1 MPLSVQLQAR
11 EDFEVRTLRALAGA
25 ACMAPLVALGE
36 WLHVRVDVAFFALLG
51 AALGSLRVG
60 WKPWTVMLVGLPALL
75 SLPTQLHLPAP
86 LAAVCMGVIAAGLT
100 GLVHA
105 PGQQPRW
112 GPYVAGTL
120 AAGALMPLGL
130 YVQRVLDARLFD
142 KDLGPLHA
150 APGLAVVALFWSVGR
165 LAGHLEVHAHAV
177 ESQGARLRARLEGEP
192 RELVERTVT
201 LHRECLQETAR
212 LGRAPGRARLE
223 GVLDGLALEVFKH
236 AEAHT
241 QLESQIQG
249 ARTQD
254 VDAQVLALRAKAA
267 AAVDPVARRQ
277 LELAA
282 GALGEELNRLDGLG
296 RKRDRMLAQLH
307 AQVAMMERAR
317 VSLVSV
323 RGGDLASQGE
333 QAEQLALRLAELGQ
347 ETTGQ
352 EPSVLQRLQ

>member
-11 EDFEVRTLRALAGA
+11 EDFEVRTLRAVAGA

-51 AALGSLRVG
+51 AALGSLRAG
-60 WKPWTVMLVGLPALL
+60 WKPWAMMLMGLPLLL

-86 LAAVCMGVIAAGLT
+86 LAWVSMGVIAAGLT
-100 GLVHA
+100 GLVH
-105 PGQQPRW
+105 PRWTSRW

-120 AAGALMPLGL
+120 GAGALMPLGL

-142 KDLGPLHA
+142 KTLGPLHA

-165 LAGHLEVHAHAV
+165 LAGHLEVHTHAV
-177 ESQGARLRARLEGEP
+177 ESQGARLRARLAGEP

-212 LGRAPGRARLE
+212 LARAPGRARLE
-223 GVLDGLALEVFKH
+223 GVLEGLALEVFKH

-241 QLESQIQG
+241 QLESQLQG
-249 ARTQD
+249 ARGQD

-333 QAEQLALRLAELGQ
+333 QAEQLALRLTELGQ

-352 EPSVLQRLQ
+352 ESSVLQRLQ